1 MELLDICVGDDGI
14 IGHMFVLLLIIAMK
28 IKFNLVLV
36 THIISK
42 LVLVTQV
49 LVTHIIILFI

>member
-28 IKFNLVLV
+28 INHTIAMKIKLSMLWNQKVM
-36 THIISK
+36 IIYGK
-42 LVLVTQV
+42 WV
-49 LVTHIIILFI
+49 